1 MISPPRQLTRPL
13 GALCLAALLGA
24 CSSTGTRAPETNVP
38 APASIAIDTP
48 EAPNRPAEKVELPA
62 AIVDE
67 FNLGL
72 KAMEQRDYEQAEKIF
87 YAMTQAYPDLSG
99 PYANLGAALLAKKDY
114 PTAATALKRALQLNP
129 DNPEI
134 YNHLGLLY
142 RRDGRFDQA
151 LEYYRQGLEIA
162 PDNRNLLRNAGIL
175 LELYLN
181 TPEAALQYYQRYIE
195 LKPDDRQVQIWIADL
210 SRRIEP

>member
-1 MISPPRQLTRPL
+1 MRVKPL
-13 GALCLAALLGA
+13 GALCLTALLCA
-24 CSSTGTRAPETNVP
+24 CGSTGTAVPETSGPEP
-38 APASIAIDTP
+38 AGTAVDTT
-48 EAPNRPAEKVELPA
+48 APPKQQAEKAELPL
-62 AIVDE
+62 AIVAE
-67 FNLGL
+67 FKLGL
-72 KAMEQRDYEQAEKIF
+72 KAMEQRDYERAEKIF
-87 YAMTQAYPDLSG
+87 YEMTQTYPDLSG
-99 PYANLGAALLAKKDY
+99 PYANLGAALMAKKDY
-114 PTAATALKRALQLNP
+114 RTAETALKRALQLNP

-142 RRDGRFDQA
+142 RRDGRFNQA

-162 PDNRNLLRNAGIL
+162 PDNSNLLRNAGIL

-181 TPEAALQYYQRYIE
+181 APEAALQYYQRYIE